1 VSVPKS
7 QKKKEKGGLNLKD
20 GAHPVR
26 HRIFLFAHVWVG
38 KKTSSGTCV
47 VVVVVVVVAY

>member
-38 KKTSSGTCV
+38 KKKKKLLAV
-47 VVVVVVVVAY
+47 LVL